1 MDRGRAGRLK
11 NNSTAQSSCV
21 AQCALHPGTCAAAAL
36 WRGMVLFCWPEKKAF
51 LCGQKVGTKD
61 RWGNDNYAGP
71 CGFYGCLRIFVGSL
85 EDFEKSKTD
94 DDCHNFWHFIL
105 WLGVAFPVT
114 TALILVYVVLH
125 PTEGIL
131 VAPFQIAYY
140 IVVWAIIAPCGHC
153 LRKSRARAEDAARA
167 SKARP
172 PRYWTAAALALHLR
186 ANGVDDRTVA
196 RFSRT
201 TGAAFLAACDGDDA
215 EADAVGAFM
224 DARGVPP
231 GFRERQAV
239 RAALDQVLA
248 LHRAHC
254 KTLADRKG
262 LPVDRW
268 TAHQLLQQVREELG
282 FLDARTASKIAT
294 AFERAGVTGAD
305 LAAAGPEAVLR
316 DVGLNSI
323 KSDELH
329 QVADACREWLGQAP
343 RYGAALHRAR
353 VRASRRTASRSDAAD
368 AEVPVSGNP
377 AHGPLPVGAAV
388 ELMGLANG
396 TFNGRRGIVAET
408 PPDVRQAGR
417 IAVIY
422 VIVDGQTIALRRE
435 NLVLLPA
442 RPNTPPVVSGVLSPD
457 APPEYWDEVS
467 DPSVAERVTVR
478 TGSDE
483 YRRVS
488 TAFLLTLD
496 RSQFTIHSI
505 ERVQNMELWRTYA
518 AKRESICEREDAAD
532 AARNYVRNWLFHGCP
547 SDVVPKILQQGFNRS
562 FCGANATLYGKGVYF
577 ARDASFSTYPLY
589 CKPDAEGVQTC
600 FLVRAAV
607 GEWCKA
613 KRDDIT
619 PGVRDEAK
627 NILYDSTVDN
637 LQNLSIFV
645 LYHDAQTY
653 PEYIVRFSQTWDPG
667 NPRPHPKPGLPAH
680 PNYRP
685 NMLLDPADQ
694 L

>member
-1 MDRGRAGRLK
+1 
-11 NNSTAQSSCV
+11 
-21 AQCALHPGTCAAAAL
+21 
-36 WRGMVLFCWPEKKAF
+36 MVLWCWPERKAF
-51 LCGQKVGTKD
+51 CGQKVGSKD
-61 RWGNDNYAGP
+61 CCGNVDHEYAGP
-71 CGFYGCLRIFVGSL
+71 CYCDYWARMDPAWKAL
-85 EDFEKSKTD
+85 EKNKNE
-94 DDCHNFWHFIL
+94 DDCNNFW
-105 WLGVAFPVT
+105 V
-114 TALILVYVVLH
+114 LIFQIVFLYVLLAVWIAIVVLH

-140 IVVWAIIAPCGHC
+140 IVLWAIIKPCGHC
-153 LRKSRARAEDAARA
+153 LRKSRVDAEDRRRKSRVHAEEAAKA
-167 SKARP
+167 SKTRP
-172 PRYWTAAALALHLR
+172 PLYWTAAALALHLR
-186 ANGVDDRTVA
+186 SNRVDDRIVA
-196 RFSRT
+196 RFSKT
-201 TGAAFLAACDGDDA
+201 TGAAFLAACDGDEV

-231 GFRERQAV
+231 GFRERRSV

-248 LHRAHC
+248 LHRSYC
-254 KTLADRKG
+254 KTLSDRKG
-262 LPVDRW
+262 LPVNRW
-268 TAHQLLQQVREELG
+268 TAYQLLQQVREELG

-294 AFERAGVTGAD
+294 AFERGGVTGAD

-316 DVGLNSI
+316 DLGLNALRRE
-323 KSDELH
+323 ELH

-343 RYGAALHRAR
+343 RYGDALHQAR
-353 VRASRRTASRSDAAD
+353 VRASRRTASRSD
-368 AEVPVSGNP
+368 
-377 AHGPLPVGAAV
+377 GPLPVGAAV

-408 PPDVRQAGR
+408 PADVRQAGR
-417 IAVIY
+417 IA

-467 DPSVAERVTVR
+467 DPSVAERFTVR

-488 TAFLLTLD
+488 TAFMLTLD

-577 ARDASFSTYPLY
+577 ARDASYSTYPLY
-589 CKPDAEGVQTC
+589 CKPDAQGVQTC
-600 FLVRAAV
+600 FLVRAV
-607 GEWCKA
+607 IGDWCKA

-619 PGVRDEAK
+619 PGVRNVAK

-637 LQNLSIFV
+637 LQNPSIFV

-653 PEYIVRFSQTWDPG
+653 PEYIVRFSQTWDPD